1 MFELGPHQH
10 DQLFCTFMENIK
22 NMLLRRVAHIL
33 EEKVMEKLTM
43 AGTKDNQKYI
53 LSPAKMKK
61 DKMIG
66 WRKELAMNQLQKR
79 NNIERKMTCHECS
92 QIYTLL
98 HTPKVASC
106 NINEGSILKQQII
119 INLILLKLE
128 ENANAIHRNTKH
140 DWDQNV
146 KRRN

>member
-1 MFELGPHQH
+1 
-10 DQLFCTFMENIK
+10 
-22 NMLLRRVAHIL
+22 
-33 EEKVMEKLTM
+33 
-43 AGTKDNQKYI
+43 
-53 LSPAKMKK
+53 
-61 DKMIG
+61 
-66 WRKELAMNQLQKR
+66 MNQLQKR

-128 ENANAIHRNTKH
+128 ENANAIHRTPNMTGMKMS
-140 DWDQNV
+140 
-146 KRRN
+146 KEGISEARFIKIIYES